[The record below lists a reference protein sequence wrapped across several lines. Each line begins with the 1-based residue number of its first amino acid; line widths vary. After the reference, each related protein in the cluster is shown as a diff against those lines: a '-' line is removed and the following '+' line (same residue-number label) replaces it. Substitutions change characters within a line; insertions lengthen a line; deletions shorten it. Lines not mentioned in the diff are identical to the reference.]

1 MRHRRRLRGWPA
13 LLTAS
18 TIVAT
23 VGAAR
28 AATVTVEECV
38 RLALGRAPSAQAA
51 VADVAAASARVRAAR
66 AAYWPRL
73 LAQAQY
79 GHSEGYDVTVT
90 NGGVTAL
97 GVGIEAPLLDGG
109 LRDAELDAAR
119 ARLRSATAVEQ
130 QRRADV
136 AFAVRS
142 AYFAA
147 LAERD
152 DHAAHADTVRTLT
165 DYRALL
171 ERLAGLG
178 LVPRSDV
185 PRAELALETERS
197 AERAD
202 AAALDAGM
210 QELSELTGTPLD
222 ESALTEP
229 EPLPFMPAP
238 EDVIESTPAIAD
250 ARATADA
257 AQRDADA
264 VRSEG
269 RAHLALNA
277 DGGFLGVNPGPT
289 FRDNGGGE
297 FLFGFSL
304 PLFDGGAIAAR
315 TAAAEA
321 VRASAEA
328 NVDEVRQTIVIA
340 LAHAR
345 SDAQRSQADATAWQ
359 RQLPAAAEAFL
370 LMRARYA
377 GGGSV
382 RLLDVLDALN
392 QSVGA
397 RLALTSAR
405 LGLRVAV
412 ATQDHILGRVAQ

>member
-1 MRHRRRLRGWPA
+1 VA
-13 LLTAS
+13 V
-18 TIVAT
+18 IVAALPGSVWGATTT
-23 VGAAR
+23 VD
-28 AATVTVEECV
+28 ECV
-38 RLALGRAPSAQAA
+38 RLALARAPSEQAA
-51 VADVAAASARVRAAR
+51 LADVAAANAHVRAAR

-73 LAQAQY
+73 LAQSQY
-79 GHSEGYDVTVT
+79 GQSYGYDVAVT
-90 NGGVTAL
+90 NGGVTQL

-109 LRDAELDAAR
+109 RRTAELDAAR
-119 ARLRSATAVEQ
+119 ARLRSATAIEQ

-136 AFAVRS
+136 AFAVRG

-147 LAERD
+147 LAQRD
-152 DHAAHADTVRTLT
+152 DGAAHTETVRTLT
-165 DYRALL
+165 DYLALL
-171 ERLAGLG
+171 ERLSGLG

-185 PRAELALETERS
+185 PRAELALESERS
-197 AERAD
+197 AERAS
-202 AAALDAGM
+202 AAALEADM
-210 QELSELTGTPLD
+210 EELSELTGITL
-222 ESALTEP
+222 EASALTDP
-229 EPLPFMPAP
+229 EPLLFATAP
-238 EDVIESTPAIAD
+238 QEVIESTPAIAD
-250 ARATADA
+250 ARAAAEA
-257 AQRDADA
+257 AQHDADA

-269 RAHLALNA
+269 RPHLALNA
-277 DGGFLGVNPGPT
+277 DGGFLGVNFAPT
-289 FRDNGGGE
+289 FRNNGGGE

-328 NVDEVRQTIVIA
+328 NVAQVRQTIAIA

-345 SDAQRSQADATAWQ
+345 TDAQRAQADAAAWQ
-359 RQLPAAAEAFL
+359 DKLPAAAEAFL

-397 RLALTSAR
+397 RLALAGAR
-405 LGLRVAV
+405 LDYRVAV
-412 ATQDHILGRVAQ
+412 ATQDHILGRVPQ